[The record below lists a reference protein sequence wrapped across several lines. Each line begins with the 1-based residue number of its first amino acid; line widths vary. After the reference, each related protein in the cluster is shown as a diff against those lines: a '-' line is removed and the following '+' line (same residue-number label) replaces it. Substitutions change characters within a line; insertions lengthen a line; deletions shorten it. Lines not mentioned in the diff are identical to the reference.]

1 MQYHRIFKEQ
11 NFFHALFTILPK
23 SYFAAYNKPLFQ
35 FSAPLRSL
43 PPSLPNRIFF
53 SFHPRKIWQIFHNT
67 YSLMRLLGAVLNQ
80 LIGWRDL
87 LIMHLRR
94 EQSFSKI
101 QFLVVC
107 RLKSIT
113 ELLAPSEKRIE
124 EKGHLFVMHRGK
136 QRFPKGNH
144 RRKENLE
151 LIKTSYHYLGS
162 QIYYKYPNICKVR
175 VSGSHS
181 TNSLKLVEESRQFAW
196 LKI

>member
-1 MQYHRIFKEQ
+1 MQYHEIFKEQ
-11 NFFHALFTILPK
+11 KFFHALFTILPK
-23 SYFAAYNKPLFQ
+23 PYFAADNKPLLH
-35 FSAPLRSL
+35 FSALLHSL

-80 LIGWRDL
+80 LIGWTDL
-87 LIMHLRR
+87 LIMCLRT

-113 ELLAPSEKRIE
+113 ELLAPSEKIE
-124 EKGHLFVMHRGK
+124 GKEHLSVMHRGK
-136 QRFPKGNH
+136 QRFSKWNH
-144 RRKENLE
+144 RWKENLK
-151 LIKTSYHYLGS
+151 LIKTSYQYLGS
-162 QIYYKYPNICKVR
+162 QIYDKYPNTCKVR
-175 VSGSHS
+175 VSGSHT

-196 LKI
+196 LKF